1 MWGACEWILN
11 TLNNLIESMTTNQ
24 PLLWASLSTVES
36 KLYQYTSACQPYILS
51 VAYTFLSLF
60 FLLEM
65 WNISKRVESFG
76 GSSQM
81 GVELIFGLLIKLVLC
96 KMILDNGFVLMEALY
111 MKMASITA
119 HLNQAWSAGGFHLS
133 LDAAGSGGFWVTI
146 VVFLLAI
153 VVLLIVAVAWLISR
167 IIIWLRFIEIY
178 LYMIIAPIPLAT
190 LPSDE
195 WGQIGKGFL
204 KSFLALCLQGTLI
217 FLVLSFFPVLAGAMG
232 FGEITTDMEI
242 IKSLL
247 SAAGISVLLIF
258 ALLGTNR
265 LANSILGMG

>member
-1 MWGACEWILN
+1 
-11 TLNNLIESMTTNQ
+11 
-24 PLLWASLSTVES
+24 
-36 KLYQYTSACQPYILS
+36 
-51 VAYTFLSLF
+51 
-60 FLLEM
+60 
-65 WNISKRVESFG
+65 
-76 GSSQM
+76 M
-81 GVELIFGLLIKLVLC
+81 GVEMILSLLIKLVLC
-96 KMILDNGFVLMEALY
+96 KMIIDNGFTLMDALY
-111 MKMASITA
+111 MKMASITE
-119 HLNQAWSAGGFHLS
+119 HLNQAWNSGGFHLG
-133 LDAAGSGGFWVTI
+133 LNAAGSGGFWVTI

-167 IIIWLRFIEIY
+167 IIIWLRFIEIF
-178 LYMIIAPIPLAT
+178 LYMIVAPVPLAT

-232 FGEITTDMEI
+232 FDDITTDMEI

-247 SAAGISVLLIF
+247 SAAGVSVLLIF
-258 ALLGTNR
+258 ALFGTNR